1 MPPEV
6 INILKVFLFNR
17 LTHWY
22 SDGYILYSHQEGFQ
36 NFRFQF
42 IFHRVIHARKIFI
55 IYYIIN
61 YLYGWFL
68 RFQTNW
74 NLKSETLPTCLRRGN
89 FRGLKAST
97 ETFEKKCRIVRK
109 KMPEYLTTASARWY
123 ICSVGSDCFHHRGH
137 GVTRSLNL
145 EDAIFSPLERGKG
158 CVRIHTEG
166 LKEMHRKPSTWMW
179 ITHPHLRRSEHW
191 TPLT

>member
-22 SDGYILYSHQEGFQ
+22 SDGYILHSHQEGFQ

-74 NLKSETLPTCLRRGN
+74 NLKSETLPTCCGRG
-89 FRGLKAST
+89 FSG
-97 ETFEKKCRIVRK
+97 FEGKHRDVQK
-109 KMPEYLTTASARWY
+109 KMQNRSKKNAGILDNRLCKVVYLQCWEWLFSPQR
-123 ICSVGSDCFHHRGH
+123 
-137 GVTRSLNL
+137 TRSCTEFLIIRCCHP
-145 EDAIFSPLERGKG
+145 EER
-158 CVRIHTEG
+158 
-166 LKEMHRKPSTWMW
+166 
-179 ITHPHLRRSEHW
+179 
-191 TPLT
+191 